1 MSPRRFAL
9 GASVA
14 AVVAASLGAWLRFYY
29 AGLVSLPLDAPDW
42 RHAHSHAGV
51 YAVLFPLTWLAWRR
65 VGLPV
70 PGPRT
75 TALYL
80 VACGVA
86 TVTFALGGYAL
97 PSIVASTVVG
107 AIWLFTAWSA
117 RGVVRARR
125 DALRLAPI
133 AIVLGTAFIP
143 AIAVS
148 TRRDPA
154 LANGLVHAFLS
165 ILFFLVVV
173 PAALARL
180 ASRTPANTTDT
191 TDSTDANTTDSTH
204 ERASSRVD
212 HALSDARVFGP
223 LGLVAA
229 LHLGPLPNLAGAI
242 ALALYGFVVAYA
254 ARRAPRWPR
263 ALWLAFALGGLAM
276 LAFPSGP
283 PHALAVAGLHFLL
296 LGPVFVSLA
305 DARGLPS
312 LVAGGSALAMGA
324 VLVVDVVLP
333 TAILGVHAHTLAGAL
348 GIGWAIAAVVSL
360 RS

>member
-65 VGLPV
+65 AGLPV

-117 RGVVRARR
+117 RGVVRARH

-180 ASRTPANTTDT
+180 ASRTPAGATHATHT
-191 TDSTDANTTDSTH
+191 SH
-204 ERASSRVD
+204 ERTSSRVD
-212 HALSDARVFGP
+212 HALSDARLLGP

-229 LHLGPLPNLAGAI
+229 LHLGPLPHLAGAI
-242 ALALYGFVVAYA
+242 ALALYGSLVAYA
-254 ARRAPRWPR
+254 ARRAPLWPR

-348 GIGWAIAAVVSL
+348 GIVWAIAAVVSL

>member
-14 AVVAASLGAWLRFYY
+14 AVAAAGLGAWLRFFY

-180 ASRTPANTTDT
+180 ASRTPA
-191 TDSTDANTTDSTH
+191 DAMDASS
-204 ERASSRVD
+204 SSRVD
-212 HALSDARVFGP
+212 HALSDARLFGP

-229 LHLGPLPNLAGAI
+229 LHLGPLPNLAGAV

-254 ARRAPRWPR
+254 ARRAPLWPR

-333 TAILGVHAHTLAGAL
+333 TAVLGVHAHSLAGAL
-348 GIGWAIAAVVSL
+348 GIVWAIAAVVSL

>member
-14 AVVAASLGAWLRFYY
+14 AVVAAVLGAWLRFYY

-65 VGLPV
+65 VGLSV
-70 PGPRT
+70 PGVRT
-75 TALYL
+75 TGLYL

-117 RGVVRARR
+117 RGLVRARR

-180 ASRTPANTTDT
+180 ASRTPADTADADGTREHTT
-191 TDSTDANTTDSTH
+191 
-204 ERASSRVD
+204 SRVD
-212 HALSDARVFGP
+212 HTLSDARLFGP

-254 ARRAPRWPR
+254 ARRAPLWPR
-263 ALWLAFALGGLAM
+263 ALWLAFALGALAM

-283 PHALAVAGLHFLL
+283 PHALAIAGLHFLL

-312 LVAGGSALAMGA
+312 FVAGGSALAMGA

-333 TAILGVHAHTLAGAL
+333 TAILGVHAHTFAGAL
-348 GIGWAIAAVVSL
+348 GIVWASSTFVSL

>member
-14 AVVAASLGAWLRFYY
+14 AVVAAALGAWLRFYY
-29 AGLVSLPLDAPDW
+29 ASLVSLPLDAPDW

-180 ASRTPANTTDT
+180 ASRTTTDAT
-191 TDSTDANTTDSTH
+191 EGRS
-204 ERASSRVD
+204 SSRVD
-212 HALSDARVFGP
+212 HALSDARLVGP

-242 ALALYGFVVAYA
+242 ALAFYGLVVAYA
-254 ARRAPRWPR
+254 ARDAPLWPR
-263 ALWLAFALGGLAM
+263 ALWLAFALGGLTM

-283 PHALAVAGLHFLL
+283 PHALAIAGLHFLL

-305 DARGLPS
+305 DTRGLPS
-312 LVAGGSALAMGA
+312 LVAGSSALAMGA

-333 TAILGVHAHTLAGAL
+333 TAVLGVHAHSLAGAL
-348 GIGWAIAAVVSL
+348 GIVWAIAAVVSL

>member
-14 AVVAASLGAWLRFYY
+14 AVVAAGLGAWLRFFY

-180 ASRTPANTTDT
+180 ASRTDADT
-191 TDSTDANTTDSTH
+191 TDADTTDTDSTH
-204 ERASSRVD
+204 ERATSRVD
-212 HALSDARVFGP
+212 LALSNARVFGP

-229 LHLGPLPNLAGAI
+229 LHLGPLPNLLGAI
-242 ALALYGFVVAYA
+242 ALALYGFLVAHA
-254 ARRAPRWPR
+254 ARRAPLWPR

-333 TAILGVHAHTLAGAL
+333 TAILGVHAHTFAGAL
-348 GIGWAIAAVVSL
+348 GIVWAIAAVVSL